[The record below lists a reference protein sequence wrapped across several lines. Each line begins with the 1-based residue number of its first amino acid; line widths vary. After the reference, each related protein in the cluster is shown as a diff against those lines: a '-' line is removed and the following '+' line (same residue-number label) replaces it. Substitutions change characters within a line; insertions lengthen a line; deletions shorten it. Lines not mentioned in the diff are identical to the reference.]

1 MRRQMTIRRILFC
14 LLFAAIILAMMS
26 SGALAF
32 CPMCKTAVEGSTG
45 AQEIA
50 GNLNLA
56 ALVLLAPPVII
67 FVALFGL
74 FYRLRNANGQNA
86 ALDDEPDEHGTR
98 RALTH

>member
-1 MRRQMTIRRILFC
+1 MTIRRITFS
-14 LLFAAIILAMMS
+14 LLLAAVVIAVMS

-32 CPMCKTAVEGSTG
+32 CPMCKTVVEGATG

-56 ALVLLAPPVII
+56 ALVLLAPPVMI

-74 FYRLRNANGQNA
+74 LYRLRNANGQNA
-86 ALDDEPDEHGTR
+86 SLDDEMDE
-98 RALTH
+98 RAAL

>member
-1 MRRQMTIRRILFC
+1 MTTRRIIFC
-14 LLFAAIILAMMS
+14 LLIATVAMAMMS

-32 CPMCKTAVEGSTG
+32 CPMCKTALEGATG

-56 ALVLLAPPVII
+56 ALVLLAPPVLI

-86 ALDDEPDEHGTR
+86 SLDDEMDERASR
-98 RALTH
+98 RALTD